1 VTTISSWMSRRNKI
15 FAMTDDIAERARK
28 IGGTTLR
35 SIGTSPIVSASK
47 ITIRI
52 PLRRR
57 RCCLNSGLTRE
68 LTRLLRQAHRICEEY
83 RDVATTRLIETW
95 MDETGRRA
103 WFLSEA
109 VNDL

>member
-1 VTTISSWMSRRNKI
+1 MLS
-15 FAMTDDIAERARK
+15 E
-28 IGGTTLR
+28 LR
-35 SIGTSPIVSASK
+35 TV
-47 ITIRI
+47 
-52 PLRRR
+52 
-57 RCCLNSGLTRE
+57 TRE